1 MRQIYIYI
9 LIFLVFIG
17 LIKMIFFFP
26 LDYYEEIDKI
36 SIKYEV
42 SKEII
47 YSVIKIESDFREHIV
62 SHKGAIGL
70 MQIMPS
76 TGEWM
81 AKSYGLPYSQEML
94 LDPIYNIN
102 IGTLYLSYLINR
114 YEGNMK
120 KVLIAYNAGPS
131 RLKNGT
137 WKKFKETKNYLI
149 KYKIANFFYRIRLY
163 LK

>member
-1 MRQIYIYI
+1 MKRIYIYI

-17 LIKMIFFFP
+17 MMGVIFFFP
-26 LDYYEEIDKI
+26 LDYCEEIDKI
-36 SIKYEV
+36 SKKYKVSREV
-42 SKEII
+42 I
-47 YSVIKIESDFREHIV
+47 YSVIKIESNFREHIV

-81 AKSYGLPYSQEML
+81 AKSHNLPYSQEML
-94 LDPIYNIN
+94 LDPTYNIK

-114 YEGNMK
+114 YEGNIE

-137 WKKFKETKNYLI
+137 WKNFKETKNYLI

-163 LK
+163 FK

>member
-1 MRQIYIYI
+1 MRKIQISI
-9 LIFLVFIG
+9 LIFILLIG
-17 LIKMIFFFP
+17 VIKIFFLFP
-26 LDYYEEIDKI
+26 LDYYEEIDEISKKYKI
-36 SIKYEV
+36 SSET
-42 SKEII
+42 I
-47 YSVIKIESDFREHIV
+47 YSVIKIESNFRENAV

-81 AKSYGLPYSQEML
+81 AKFNDLSYSQEL
-94 LDPIYNIN
+94 LFDPIYNIK

-114 YEGNMK
+114 YEGDLE

-131 RLKNGT
+131 RLKSGA
-137 WKKFKETKNYLI
+137 WKEFKETKNYLI

-163 LK
+163 FK